1 MSNAETWS
9 APRRPPDSWDTWQYG
24 IFPQPKKSELA
35 LQYLEELLRDF
46 PPGKK
51 LPSEREVAAQL
62 KITRSPV
69 REALIALQMVGKVRI
84 EPGVGAFSVGQ
95 ETNSSGASAFSLLAE
110 SESPFEISELRKV
123 LEGAILAAAIAELTS
138 ESLKSIETAFQGM
151 VDAHAT
157 GDMDRFLDAHREFH
171 LSIAIASGN
180 SIFERLARWM
190 LCYVMTQP
198 IWEMVM
204 HRRLRETSTRIVDSI
219 DEHREILD
227 AIRARNSQL
236 AQALMAEHF
245 AGVG

>member
-1 MSNAETWS
+1 MPDANTSDPA
-9 APRRPPDSWDTWQYG
+9 RRVPDSWDTWQYG
-24 IFPQPKKSELA
+24 IFPHPKKSELA
-35 LQYLEELLRDF
+35 LQYLDELLRDY
-46 PPGKK
+46 PTGKK

-62 KITRSPV
+62 RITRSPV

-84 EPGVGAFSVGQ
+84 EPGVGAFSVA
-95 ETNSSGASAFSLLAE
+95 EDSGTSERSAFSLLAE

-123 LEGAILAAAIAELTS
+123 LEGAILAAAIAELTP

-151 VDAHAT
+151 VDAHAA
-157 GDMDRFLDAHREFH
+157 GDMDRFLGAHREFH
-171 LSIAIASGN
+171 LSIAVASGN

-190 LCYVMTQP
+190 LCHVMTQP
-198 IWEMVM
+198 IWEMIM

-219 DEHREILD
+219 NEHREILD
-227 AIRARNSQL
+227 AIRARNAQL

>member
-1 MSNAETWS
+1 MPNVEGSRLLRKTG
-9 APRRPPDSWDTWQYG
+9 DSWDTWQYG

-35 LQYLEELLRDF
+35 LQYLEELLRNY
-46 PPGKK
+46 PAGKK

-62 KITRSPV
+62 RITRSPV

-84 EPGVGAFSVGQ
+84 EPGVGAFAVAQ
-95 ETNSSGASAFSLLAE
+95 AANASGASAFSLLAE

-123 LEGAILAAAIAELTS
+123 LEGAILAAAIVELTP
-138 ESLKSIETAFQGM
+138 ESLQSIETAFQGM
-151 VDAHAT
+151 VDAHAA
-157 GDMDRFLDAHREFH
+157 GDTDRFLDAHREFH
-171 LSIAIASGN
+171 LSIAVASGN

-190 LCYVMTQP
+190 LCHVMTQP
-198 IWEMVM
+198 IWEMIM

-219 DEHREILD
+219 NEHREILD
-227 AIRARNSQL
+227 AIRARNARL